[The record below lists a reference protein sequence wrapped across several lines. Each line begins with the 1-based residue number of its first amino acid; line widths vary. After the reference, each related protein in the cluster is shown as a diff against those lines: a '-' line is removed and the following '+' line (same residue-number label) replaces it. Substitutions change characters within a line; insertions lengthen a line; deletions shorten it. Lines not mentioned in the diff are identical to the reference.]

1 MKNLVFFSNY
11 KKIDDKINYEK
22 YSDLINIS
30 KHTIELL
37 NWISNLKN

>member
-1 MKNLVFFSNY
+1 MDEKDNH
-11 KKIDDKINYEK
+11 EK

-30 KHTIELL
+30 KHTRELS